1 MVEVENAR
9 VLELLSDRIDA
20 TCATAPDYV
29 PYLQPGNDVG
39 GINVGFLVSRRA
51 VDGGLPRVEV
61 LDVAQFGKDGTITNP
76 DGSTSLLNDRPPLRL
91 RANVRVDGA
100 TGYPVTVVVNHLRSL
115 NGIDD
120 ASPGSSGWPTTGDRV
135 RAKRAAQA
143 AYLAGLV
150 EQMQQADPDEK
161 IVLVGDFNAFE
172 VNDGYVDVMGIIG
185 GEPAAPE
192 HVLTWADSPLTTPLV
207 DGSELI
213 ADPAE
218 RYSYVFAGNAQT
230 LDHVLVNE
238 ALVLGASGLQVDH
251 ARINADFG
259 VDNFGD
265 AGIAVRSSDHD
276 PVRLSIGV
284 PGFRRADLSVAAST
298 GAVRVKTG
306 TTVRF
311 DASVANAGP
320 GSATSTAVAFVFD
333 ATLSPSM
340 AAIPAG
346 WACAAPVQG
355 ADATTVTCT
364 TSALDAGR
372 NAAFA
377 IDAVAPAAS
386 AGGMLRLGVAARS
399 QTADPANADNT
410 ASVAVKVYGRHASKG
425 RGHGPRAGRR

>member
-1 MVEVENAR
+1 M
-9 VLELLSDRIDA
+9 
-20 TCATAPDYV
+20 
-29 PYLQPGNDVG
+29 
-39 GINVGFLVSRRA
+39 
-51 VDGGLPRVEV
+51 
-61 LDVAQFGKDGTITNP
+61 
-76 DGSTSLLNDRPPLRL
+76 
-91 RANVRVDGA
+91 
-100 TGYPVTVVVNHLRSL
+100 
-115 NGIDD
+115 
-120 ASPGSSGWPTTGDRV
+120 
-135 RAKRAAQA
+135 
-143 AYLAGLV
+143 
-150 EQMQQADPDEK
+150 
-161 IVLVGDFNAFE
+161 
-172 VNDGYVDVMGIIG
+172 
-185 GEPAAPE
+185 
-192 HVLTWADSPLTTPLV
+192 
-207 DGSELI
+207 
-213 ADPAE
+213 
-218 RYSYVFAGNAQT
+218 
-230 LDHVLVNE
+230 
-238 ALVLGASGLQVDH
+238 
-251 ARINADFG
+251 
-259 VDNFGD
+259 
-265 AGIAVRSSDHD
+265 
-276 PVRLSIGV
+276 
-284 PGFRRADLSVAAST
+284 
-298 GAVRVKTG
+298 KTG